1 MLIVA
6 GFVALVLLVGAYVL
20 IQESKKPLIPAGVV

>member
-20 IQESKKPLIPAGVV
+20 IQEPNKPLIPGGVV